1 MNFSLRPLANVT
13 MLVLL
18 VYYMF
23 SVLGNAI
30 FCGVIQGDII
40 DPYYKNWNDWHHAL
54 ILSFV
59 FSSGEDWP
67 KSMFQ
72 CSLI

>member
-59 FSSGEDWP
+59 F
-67 KSMFQ
+67 
-72 CSLI
+72 